1 MSKQEIPLVIAQPY
15 ALPIMDLKYQTK
27 WEIPEEVVIT
37 AAPTGVIIDRSGNP
51 NQPYSTDEVLKESMA
66 AVDAGATALHIHTR
80 DPATGLYT
88 TDRKPIHDVIDP
100 LRKKY
105 GKKIVIGGEALFG
118 ANFEELMYPIKAKL
132 YEVSPVNTCGMFVG
146 DALFAN
152 PPPFI
157 QAATKYFQE
166 HGVKPQIAVYNPG
179 DIDNAYRWLIKPK
192 IIETPFEWII
202 VPAIPG
208 AMPMTNPAAIAEAL
222 LFFERRIREVDPT
235 DNPFITVCSSGR
247 ASSYITALTMILG
260 HHVRV
265 GMEDTI
271 YKYPHKEDIL
281 KTNLDSIKIT
291 MKIAEALGRRPATGE
306 EYRKR
311 LNIK

>member
-1 MSKQEIPLVIAQPY
+1 MSQEEIPLVIAQPY
-15 ALPIMDLKYQTK
+15 SIPLMDLKYQER
-27 WEIPEEVVIT
+27 WNIPEEVVIT
-37 AAPTGVIIDRSGNP
+37 AAVTGVIIDRSANP
-51 NQPYSTDEVLKESMA
+51 NQAYSTEEVREESIA

-88 TDRKPIHDVIDP
+88 TDRQPIHDVIDP
-100 LRKKY
+100 LKEKY
-105 GKKIVIGGEALFG
+105 GRNVVIGGEALFG
-118 ANFEELMYPIKAKL
+118 ENFEELMYPIRAKL
-132 YEVSPVNTCGMFVG
+132 YEVSPVNTTGMFLG

-157 QAATKYFQE
+157 QAATKYMQD

-192 IIETPFEWII
+192 IIEPPFEWIV

-208 AMPMTNPAAIAEAL
+208 AIPMTNPRAMTEAL
-222 LFFERRIREVDPT
+222 LFMERRIREVDPS
-235 DNPFITVCSSGR
+235 DEPFITVCSAGR

-271 YKYPHKEDIL
+271 WRYPHKEDIL
-281 KTNLDSIKIT
+281 KTNTEIVAIT
-291 MKIAEALGRRPATGE
+291 VKLAEALGRRPAKAD
-306 EYRKR
+306 EYRK
-311 LNIK
+311 LIGL

>member
-1 MSKQEIPLVIAQPY
+1 MGEEEIPLVIAQPY
-15 ALPIMDLKYQTK
+15 AFPILDLKYQQR
-27 WEIPEEVVIT
+27 WNIPEEVVIT
-37 AAPTGVIIDRSGNP
+37 AAVTGVIIDRSGNP
-51 NQPYSTDEVLKESMA
+51 KQPYTTEEILKESMA
-66 AVDAGATALHIHTR
+66 VVDAGATALHIHTR

-100 LRKKY
+100 LKEKY
-105 GKKIVIGGEALFG
+105 GKNVVIGGEALFG
-118 ANFEELMYPIKAKL
+118 ENFEELMYPIKAGL

-152 PPPFI
+152 PPPFL

-166 HGVKPQIAVYNPG
+166 HGTKPQIAVYNPG

-192 IIETPFEWII
+192 IIEPPFEWIV

-208 AMPMTNPAAIAEAL
+208 AMPMTNSRAMIEAL

-235 DNPFITVCSSGR
+235 DSPFITVCSSGR
-247 ASSYITALTMILG
+247 ASSYITALTMLLG
-260 HHVRV
+260 HNVRV

-271 YKYPHKEDIL
+271 YQYPHKDDML
-281 KTNLDSIKIT
+281 TNNTESIKIT
-291 MKIAEALGRRPATGE
+291 TALAEALGRRPATAE

-311 LNIK
+311 LGIK